1 MKSLAKEFTQI
12 FKDRSFLIAIAAVM
26 VVPIMYAG
34 MFLWAFW
41 DPYDQLEDVPVAI
54 VNEDESY
61 EFEGET
67 LTIGDELVD
76 NLKEE
81 DAFDFHF
88 VDKKTGLKGLE
99 NQDYYILIEIPEDF
113 SEKSTTMMD
122 DVPEKINLIY
132 KPNES
137 YNFLASQI
145 GETAMLQI
153 EKAIEEK
160 ITETYAK
167 TIFEN
172 IEDVAEGLVD
182 ASEATEELNDGAI
195 ELKDGSEELEQN
207 LFTLADKTIEFSDG
221 VNTAA
226 TGVRDLREGTASLTS
241 GINELYDNSNK
252 LRDASIDLET
262 GANAL
267 TNGITQADDGLR
279 EVNKNVP
286 KLIDGTNEVQEGLTQ
301 LHNQL
306 PKEMADKVS
315 DTVTAN
321 KDPVRE
327 KIDVILQEK
336 LDEYKPEIKSTLTD
350 KIASGAADSVVIEA
364 NNMIDIAPENAS
376 NAITDELINRVKE
389 FESAK
394 KNDIKTDIKNILS
407 DVDVEKETIEEVT
420 HKLDELEPNYEE
432 LEVNIQT
439 QLEEAFE
446 RALSDVQITPEQQ
459 QELEAIIK
467 EKAAPQVKEGVDK
480 ALDKV
485 TNGVDDT
492 LDEYEDVL
500 LSNLDDITETLETEI
515 HDALNNP
522 IGQLKAGVGEINE
535 GQQALGS
542 GVNQLVSGTSE
553 LKSGA
558 NQLTS
563 GQHDY
568 VANMN
573 KFANS
578 MGTANSGANE
588 LLNGTHTLYSGM
600 FELQDGSIQLSD
612 GAHQLAEGS
621 ETLSDGM
628 LTLAEGTDEFND
640 EMHDAAKEAN
650 DIETN
655 DDTYNMIADPVKV
668 KNEKINNVPNY
679 GTGFAPYFLSLGLFV
694 GALLLSIVFPLRE
707 PAGIPTSGLNWFLSK
722 FGVLLAVGIIQALIA
737 STFLLI
743 GLGLEVQN
751 IPLFILFAVI
761 TSLTFITLIQFFVTC
776 LGDPGRFIAIIILII
791 QLTTSAGT
799 FPLELIP
806 KALQPLN
813 MFFPMTYSVSGFK
826 AVISSGDYTAMW
838 QNVGVLIAFTIVFML
853 LTLFYFIV
861 MYKRKF
867 DTRQEEVEVE
877 SNM

>member
-1 MKSLAKEFTQI
+1 MKGLGKEFTQI
-12 FKDRSFLIAIAAVM
+12 FKERSLLIAIIAILI
-26 VVPIMYAG
+26 VPILYAG

-41 DPYDQLEDVPVAI
+41 DPYDHLEDVPVAV

-67 LTIGDELVD
+67 LNIGDELVD

-81 DAFDFHF
+81 DAFNFQF
-88 VDKKTGLKGLE
+88 VDKETGLKGLE
-99 NQDYYILIEIPEDF
+99 NQDYYILIEIPKDF

-153 EKAIEEK
+153 EKEIEEK

-172 IEDVAEGLVD
+172 IEEVAEGLVD
-182 ASEATEELNDGAI
+182 ASEATDELHDGAI
-195 ELKDGSEELEQN
+195 ELKDGSKELEEN
-207 LFTLADKTIEFSDG
+207 LFTLASKTLEFTDG
-221 VNTAA
+221 VNTAS
-226 TGVRDLREGTASLTS
+226 TGVSDLREGTASLTS

-262 GANAL
+262 GANTLAG
-267 TNGITQADDGLR
+267 GITQADDGLR
-279 EVNKNVP
+279 EVNENVP
-286 KLIDGTNEVQEGLTQ
+286 KLIDGTNQVQEGLTQ

-315 DTVTAN
+315 DTIIAN

-327 KIDVILQEK
+327 KIDHILQDK
-336 LDEYKPEIKSTLTD
+336 LDEYNPAIKNTLTD
-350 KIASGAADSVVIEA
+350 KIASGAAESVVTEA
-364 NNMIDIAPENAS
+364 NNIIAIAPEEVSTTIAN
-376 NAITDELINRVKE
+376 ELINHVKE
-389 FESAK
+389 FESVK
-394 KNDIKTDIKNILS
+394 KDGIKADIESILS
-407 DVDVEKETIEEVT
+407 EADVSGETIEEVT
-420 HKLDELEPNYEE
+420 NKIDELQPNYDELE
-432 LEVNIQT
+432 VKVQT

-446 RALSDVQITPEQQ
+446 SALSDVQITAEQQ
-459 QELEAIIK
+459 KELEAIIK
-467 EKAAPQVKEGVDK
+467 EKAAPQVKAGVDE
-480 ALDKV
+480 ALSKV
-485 TNGVDDT
+485 TSGVNDT
-492 LDEYEDVL
+492 LDEYEETL

-515 HDALNNP
+515 HDALNSP
-522 IGQLKAGVGEINE
+522 IGQLQDGVSEINE

-542 GVNQLVSGTSE
+542 GINQLASGASE

-563 GQHDY
+563 GQHEY

-573 KFANS
+573 KFADS
-578 MGTANSGANE
+578 MGTANTGANE
-588 LLNGTHTLYSGM
+588 LLNGTNTLYSGM
-600 FELQDGSIQLSD
+600 FELQDGSVQLSD
-612 GAHQLAEGS
+612 GAQQLADGS

-628 LTLAEGTDEFND
+628 LTLSEGTDEFNKQ
-640 EMHDAAKEAN
+640 MHDAAKEAN

-668 KNEKINNVPNY
+668 KNEKINEVPNY

-707 PAGIPTSGLNWFLSK
+707 PATTPTSGVNWFFSK

-737 STFLLI
+737 SGILII
-743 GLGLEVQN
+743 GLGLDVEN
-751 IPLFILFAVI
+751 IPLFILFAII
-761 TSLTFITLIQFFVTC
+761 TSLTFITLIQFLVTC
-776 LGDPGRFIAIIILII
+776 LDDPGRFVAIIILII

-838 QNVGVLIAFTIVFML
+838 QNAGVLIAFSVVFML
-853 LTLFYFIV
+853 LTLSYFIL
-861 MYKRKF
+861 MFKRKF
-867 DTRQEEVEVE
+867 ETRQEVE
-877 SNM
+877 SNME